1 MVSRAKRAS
10 KTASELRAIAEQLR
24 ELADDLRDE
33 PTPDEIR
40 EIAEKIFAIKEID
53 YSEVTELMDEMQSW
67 RDGLEG
73 TNLEYSEKFE
83 RISDAAD
90 TLEAIESELSII
102 EIPPSVDKEDWIK
115 KAINNPDPDE
125 SADVLEEIPDAI
137 EEQAN
142 ELESVEFPT
151 MYG

>member
-10 KTASELRAIAEQLR
+10 KTASELRAIVEQLR
-24 ELADDLRDE
+24 GLAEDLRDE

-83 RISDAAD
+83 RITDAAD
-90 TLEAIESELSII
+90 VLEEIESELSII
-102 EIPPSVDKEDWIK
+102 EIPGVNKENWLK
-115 KAINNPDPDE
+115 KVINNPDPDE
-125 SADVLEEIPDAI
+125 SGDELEEIADTI
-137 EEQAN
+137 EEQAD
-142 ELESVEFPT
+142 ELESVDFPA
-151 MYG
+151 MFG

>member
-10 KTASELRAIAEQLR
+10 ETASKLEAIVEQIRGLAE
-24 ELADDLRDE
+24 DLRDE

-53 YSEVTELMDEMQSW
+53 YSEVTELMDEMQCW

-83 RISDAAD
+83 RITDTAD
-90 TLEAIESELSII
+90 TLEEIESELSII
-102 EIPPSVDKEDWIK
+102 EIPSVNKENWLK
-115 KAINNPDPDE
+115 KVINNPDPDVSGDE
-125 SADVLEEIPDAI
+125 LDEIADTI

-142 ELESVEFPT
+142 ELENVEFPT
-151 MYG
+151 MFG

>member
-10 KTASELRAIAEQLR
+10 KTASELRAIVEQLR
-24 ELADDLRDE
+24 GLAEDLRDE

-83 RISDAAD
+83 RITDAAD
-90 TLEAIESELSII
+90 VLEEIESELSII
-102 EIPPSVDKEDWIK
+102 EISVDVDKEDWIK
-115 KAINNPDPDE
+115 KIINNPDPDE
-125 SADVLEEIPDAI
+125 SGDELDEIADTI

-142 ELESVEFPT
+142 ELENVEFPT
-151 MYG
+151 MFG

>member
-10 KTASELRAIAEQLR
+10 ETASKLEAIVEQLR
-24 ELADDLRDE
+24 GLAEDLRDE

-40 EIAEKIFAIKEID
+40 EIAEKIFAIKID
-53 YSEVTELMDEMQSW
+53 YSEVTELMDEMQCW

-73 TNLEYSEKFE
+73 TNLEYSEKFD
-83 RISDAAD
+83 RITDASD
-90 TLEAIESELSII
+90 TLENIESELSII
-102 EIPPSVDKEDWIK
+102 EIPSVNKENWIK
-115 KAINNPDPDE
+115 KVINNPDPDE
-125 SADVLEEIPDAI
+125 SADEVEEIADTI

-142 ELESVEFPT
+142 ELENVEFPT